1 MQDVLFLDSLVP
13 RYSIAL
19 PLKFTDVLNDKEYQM
34 NNDFD
39 TVFAKYGTVKNTFYF
54 RYLQAIIL
62 GLFDFSAT
70 HLAILSRQDM
80 LHLTLLQFFGD
91 REAYFMNNRSFYR
104 VQILNMKNCSFLR
117 FWGTILF
124 SQLLNNI
131 KVINLTTKLC
141 IHQI

>member
-1 MQDVLFLDSLVP
+1 MQDILFLDSLVP

-19 PLKFTDVLNDKEYQM
+19 PPKFTDVLNDKEYRI
-34 NNDFD
+34 NNGFD

-70 HLAILSRQDM
+70 HLATILSRQDM
-80 LHLTLLQFFGD
+80 LHLTFFQFFGD

-117 FWGTILF
+117 FWGTILLP
-124 SQLLNNI
+124 QLLNNI
-131 KVINLTTKLC
+131 KVIN
-141 IHQI
+141 